1 MSAPPARLPTLFV
14 GHGSPLN
21 AVADNRWSRAWRAL
35 AARLPRPAAVL
46 SVSAHWFVPGSFVT
60 AEPRPRT
67 IHDFSGFPPELH
79 RVAYPAP
86 GDPGLAARVA
96 GLLGAGRAAPRTD
109 WGLDHGTWSV
119 LVHLFPAADVPVVQL
134 SLDARLAPAE
144 HLAIG
149 RALAPLRREGV
160 LILGS
165 GNAVHNLGHAI
176 PSFRHG
182 DLATPEWARDFDA
195 AVARACSAHDG
206 AALAAAAASP
216 AAAQAHPSLDHYLPL
231 LYAAGAADPTDAVSF
246 PVEGF
251 DLSSLSMRA
260 VRFG

>member
-1 MSAPPARLPTLFV
+1 MPADPVVQPTLFV

-21 AVADNRWSRAWRAL
+21 AVEDNRWSRAWRAL
-35 AARLPRPAAVL
+35 AERLPRPAAVL
-46 SVSAHWFVPGSFVT
+46 SVSAHWYGPGSFVT

-67 IHDFSGFPPELH
+67 IHDFYGFPPELY
-79 RVAYPAP
+79 RVEYPAP
-86 GDPGLAARVA
+86 GDPALAARIGA
-96 GLLGAGRAAPRTD
+96 LLGGGRAAPRTD

-119 LVHLFPAADVPVVQL
+119 LVHMFPAADVPVVQL
-134 SLDARLAPAE
+134 GLDERLSPAE
-144 HLAIG
+144 HLAVG

-160 LILGS
+160 LLLGS
-165 GNAVHNLGHAI
+165 GNSVHNLRHALG
-176 PSFRHG
+176 SAARG
-182 DLATPEWARDFDA
+182 DLSTPPWARDFDA
-195 AVARACSAHDG
+195 VVARACATHDA
-206 AALAAAAASP
+206 AALAAAAESP
-216 AAAQAHPSLDHYLPL
+216 AGRQAHPVLDHYLPL